1 MAKGSVGMV
10 QRITG
15 PVVDIL
21 FQTNEI
27 PDIFNAV
34 NVQVNDE
41 LYTLEVLQHLGNGE
55 VRCISM
61 NPTDGMSRGMK
72 VIDTGETI
80 TISVGEETLGRMVN
94 VTGAPIAVPSA

>member
-15 PVVDIL
+15 PIVDIL
-21 FQTNEI
+21 FDINEI
-27 PDIFNAV
+27 PDIFNAI

-41 LYTLEVLQHLGNGE
+41 LYTLEVSQHIGNGE

-61 NPTDGMSRGMK
+61 NPTDGMS
-72 VIDTGETI
+72 
-80 TISVGEETLGRMVN
+80 
-94 VTGAPIAVPSA
+94 